1 MQVDPVKPKVTA
13 PGTKRLKLI
22 CDAPLSNLAFKL
34 SLRHHKKVMSPC
46 FPAGDCNF
54 RLSVYQST
62 VNGSARLILP
72 DSSRHPTHVELSF

>member
-1 MQVDPVKPKVTA
+1 MDECKPLVAGRFLWTVNNFALFREMIKTQ
-13 PGTKRLKLI
+13 
-22 CDAPLSNLAFKL
+22 
-34 SLRHHKKVMSPC
+34 KVMSPC

-72 DSSRHPTHVELSF
+72 DSSRHPTHVELSVLESNGIL